1 MGENEIL
8 ETLFLFSFHIFTKNH
23 KNTTPF
29 SLFLFSKLLSFLY
42 KHLKMRN
49 KIKNYMTM
57 TFLKLFVSSRNG
69 KHKLFCNYVINVHTQ
84 FSIIYMGLLWYLVLM
99 QSTSFSMPLGTTK
112 NSGSLVCLKQNRLY
126 HRLCSIPIPLSNI
139 LVNTIT

>member
-29 SLFLFSKLLSFLY
+29 SLFLFSMLLSFLY

-49 KIKNYMTM
+49 KIKNNMVM
-57 TFLKLFVSSRNG
+57 AFLKLFVSSRDE
-69 KHKLFCNYVINVHTQ
+69 
-84 FSIIYMGLLWYLVLM
+84 
-99 QSTSFSMPLGTTK
+99 
-112 NSGSLVCLKQNRLY
+112 KQIV
-126 HRLCSIPIPLSNI
+126 S
-139 LVNTIT
+139 